1 MDRDHRNPANALAAD
16 DASPLSPRFFE
27 ENSDGAEG
35 VLLALALAVEQRD
48 DVTAGHC
55 ERLAITSLALG
66 MAMGLD
72 HTRLVA
78 LYRGAFLHDIGK
90 VGIPDSILLKR
101 GKLTADEWTVMRGH
115 PVSGAEICSHL
126 KSLSPVLP
134 IIRHHHERWNGTGYP
149 DGLDGEMIPLLARVL
164 QIADIFDALTS
175 HRCYKPAYSPKAAV
189 RIIEDETAR
198 GWRDP
203 QVVNLF
209 LRIHHD
215 LITRIIEYEHPS
227 DYSLSALRRNLVS
240 LSPIMSAQAALLGYH
255 TPVIAG

>member
-1 MDRDHRNPANALAAD
+1 MGRNHQNSANVLTAD
-16 DASPLSPRFFE
+16 AASPLTSRFFE

-55 ERLAITSLALG
+55 ERLAITTLALG
-66 MAMGLD
+66 MSMGLD
-72 HTRLVA
+72 HTSLVA

-101 GKLTADEWTVMRGH
+101 GKLTPNEWTVMRSH

-126 KSLSPVLP
+126 KSLGPVLS
-134 IIRHHHERWNGTGYP
+134 IIRHHHERWDGSGYP
-149 DGLDGEMIPLLARVL
+149 DGLRGEVIPLLARVL
-164 QIADIFDALTS
+164 QVADIFDALTS
-175 HRCYKPAYSPKAAV
+175 ERCYKPAYTPKEAI
-189 RIIEDETAR
+189 RIMEDETAR

-203 QVVNLF
+203 QVVNFF

-215 LITRIIEYEHPS
+215 LINRIIELDNPT
-227 DYSLSALRRNLVS
+227 DYSLRALRGKLIS
-240 LSPIMSAQAALLGYH
+240 LGPMINAQTTLLGCRAPLAAL
-255 TPVIAG
+255 